1 MALYHPPPPLSPT
14 EWLLTPCPPPPP
26 STPSLPQASFFS
38 RCVAIA
44 KAHRAACEAKG
55 LKKVAEFRGSLSD
68 KEDATW
74 PAELGPLRKEVIA
87 FARSFPVVGF
97 DSCKY

>member
-1 MALYHPPPPLSPT
+1 MLTRAPPR
-14 EWLLTPCPPPPP
+14 
-26 STPSLPQASFFS
+26 PQASFFS

-44 KAHRAACEAKG
+44 KAHRAVCEAKG

-74 PAELGPLRKEVIA
+74 PAELGPLRKEVVA

-97 DSCKY
+97 NECKY